1 MLIYLQGIYQTLAVA
16 YSESIQAQESIN
28 IVLDPNELF
37 NWENALKLSSG
48 SPVSLKRGVWPYE
61 QQLKNLQLMIY
72 GWVRIPPTNTGA
84 QVFGLILL
92 TVWFGLCS
100 LLGNA

>member
-48 SPVSLKRGVWPYE
+48 SPVSLKRGV
-61 QQLKNLQLMIY
+61 
-72 GWVRIPPTNTGA
+72 
-84 QVFGLILL
+84 
-92 TVWFGLCS
+92 
-100 LLGNA
+100 